1 MATPLNNEKAS
12 LTSAED
18 IQPVRTF
25 PNNYDNY
32 SSLNPFINEIRILIL
47 HGAKEPTAPV
57 VCSLVRMTVVP
68 ELCEYEAISYCWGDP
83 KNTAGMTVRHLDE
96 STVLY
101 KNKIYH
107 KGQEVPLGDLER
119 LPAPTIRYNV
129 TKSLHSGLVEF
140 RYRNEPRFLW
150 ADAICINQGNIA
162 ERSRQ
167 VSFMRVIYEAAAR
180 VLVWLDAPLDP
191 NFDGIAMMHD
201 ILLFT
206 EMLANKI
213 SLPLDTLLIEKRR
226 SVESLRQFWA
236 EFLLAYP
243 DIPITEWTHSRKDGS
258 DQLMDWLLHDAMPND
273 LHAESYHSHSVV
285 DRNRLKSSDSE
296 AFILEF
302 LRSMKQGRWSPPH
315 TLETF
320 WNLDHFLARHVWFF
334 RVWVLQEVG
343 SNPNVIICQTGSRE
357 RWESLAAVEFIRYSL
372 RAVVGFTRTWSIPFA
387 WFRVTLGKRRERL
400 TFLDLVG
407 LTSKFHA
414 TDLRDNLFAII
425 GLVSELAM
433 MERLPLSITP
443 DYSKSVR
450 QVFIQFTVWNISHQ
464 QSLDI
469 LSFASRCYRRWQ
481 LSQPDLP
488 SWVPDYSQE
497 LPKLERTLG
506 IFSQFQAGGRNRIT
520 LPADESDEVLC
531 LEGFQIDIVS
541 SVIEKDVRADNDW
554 NLSCDD
560 SGGVEVSAIPHLWRM
575 LQSQIF
581 SQSTYRA
588 SDALE
593 KLNAER
599 LHALL
604 FQYVQCLTCAAPTEG
619 LYINGHPLRAYPA
632 LEDALEA
639 CASIWVQN
647 EPELRGL
654 TWSQKDLWRRL
665 STQSPHRDWSWF
677 RTVSGYSLLD
687 RHLFTTSKSDF
698 GLSPKGTKLND
709 IIVILYGGSTPY
721 VLREIPC
728 PPTLTVTHRPRDGPV
743 YEFIGECYLGRHM
756 HGSSVEK
763 AGFAVDDHSEIEYP
777 KKIFRI
783 C

>member
-1 MATPLNNEKAS
+1 MAAPLNNENAS
-12 LTSAED
+12 LTNTED
-18 IQPVRTF
+18 TKPVRIF

-32 SSLNPFINEIRILIL
+32 TPLNPHLNEIRILVL
-47 HGAKEPTAPV
+47 HGAREPTAPV

-83 KNTAGMTVRHLDE
+83 ENTVGMIVRHLDE
-96 STVLY
+96 NTILY
-101 KNKIYH
+101 NNKLYH
-107 KGQEVPLGDLER
+107 KGQEVSLGDLER
-119 LPAPTIRYNV
+119 LPAPMTRFNV

-140 RYRNEPRFLW
+140 RNRNVPRFLW
-150 ADAICINQGNIA
+150 ADAICINQGDIA

-167 VSFMRVIYEAAAR
+167 VSIMRLVYEAAAR
-180 VLVWLDAPLDP
+180 VLIWLDDPLEPD
-191 NFDGIAMMHD
+191 FDGIAMMHD

-213 SLPLDTLLIEKRR
+213 GLPLDTLLIEKCR
-226 SVESLRQFWA
+226 SVDSLRQFWA
-236 EFLLAYP
+236 EFVLTYP
-243 DIPITEWTHSRKDGS
+243 NMPITEWTHSRKDGS
-258 DQLMDWLLHDAMPND
+258 DQLIDWLLHDAIPND
-273 LHAESYHSHSVV
+273 FHAECYHTHSVV
-285 DRNRLKSSDSE
+285 DHNRLKFSDSK

-302 LRSMKQGRWSPPH
+302 LRSMKQGRWNAPN
-315 TLETF
+315 TLKAF
-320 WNLDHFLARHVWFF
+320 WNLDHFFARHAWFF

-343 SNPNVIICQTGSRE
+343 SNPNVIICQAKHRE
-357 RWESLAAVEFIRYSL
+357 RWEALAAVEFIRYSL
-372 RAVVGFTRTWSIPFA
+372 RAVVGFTRSWSIPFA
-387 WFRVTLGKRRERL
+387 WFRVTRGKRRERL
-400 TFLDLVG
+400 AFLDLVG
-407 LTSKFHA
+407 LTSKFRA
-414 TDLRDNLFAII
+414 TDPRDNLFAIL

-433 MERLPLSITP
+433 MEVLPPSITP
-443 DYSKSVR
+443 DYSQSVR
-450 QVFIQFTVWNISHQ
+450 QVFIQFTTWNISDQ

-469 LSFASRCYRRWQ
+469 LSFASRCYRHRQ

-506 IFSQFQAGGRNRIT
+506 IFSQFQAGGRSRIN
-520 LPADESDEVLC
+520 LLSDKSDEVLC
-531 LEGFQIDIVS
+531 LEGFQTDFVS

-554 NLSCDD
+554 HLSCHD
-560 SGGVEVSAIPHLWRM
+560 SGGVEVSAIPYLWRV

-581 SQSTYRA
+581 SQS
-588 SDALE
+588 DGLE
-593 KLNAER
+593 KPNAER

-604 FQYVQCLTCAAPTEG
+604 FKYVQCLTCAAPTEG
-619 LYINGHPLRAYPA
+619 VYIKGHPLRTYPA

-639 CASIWVQN
+639 CASIWIQN
-647 EPELRGL
+647 EPELREF
-654 TWSQKDLWRRL
+654 TRSQKDLWRRL

-677 RTVSGYSLLD
+677 RTTAGYSLLD
-687 RHLFTTSKSDF
+687 RHLFTTSKGDF
-698 GLSPKGTKLND
+698 GLSPKGTKSND

-728 PPTLTVTHRPRDGPV
+728 PPTLTVTHRLLDGPV

-763 AGFAVDDHSEIEYP
+763 AGFGVDDHGGIEYS